1 MRGTSKRMDEAPV
14 TRLEI
19 WRRRLKRVRTFA
31 RRSLPFVAGV
41 LTLFIAIELYNAVTP
56 KPHQLDVS
64 DVNTAIANA
73 MASATPPPAFSALV
87 YQAIEPSLVLVETK
101 PLSSNTNAANPD
113 GREFAAYRPG
123 AHLLQDDQPSAAGV
137 ASGVIIDAAGD
148 ILTSLHIVQGAGN
161 IQVTFYDGTVS
172 RAQVSGTQPD
182 NDIAVLQAQTPPAI
196 LVPATLGNPGSLNI
210 GDEAYV
216 VGNPYDLTES
226 MTAGVISGLNR
237 SYQPSFIDKKMTDLI
252 QFDAAVNPGNSG
264 GPLLDRNGQVMGIVI
279 GLLNPDGQ
287 NFIGIG
293 FAVPIT
299 TAGGAAGEPPD

>member
-1 MRGTSKRMDEAPV
+1 MDEAPV
-14 TRLEI
+14 TRLEM
-19 WRRRLKRVRTFA
+19 WRRRLKRVRAFA

-41 LTLFIAIELYNAVTP
+41 LTLLIAIEIYNAITP
-56 KPHQLDVS
+56 KPHQLDMN
-64 DVNTAIANA
+64 DVNTAISNA
-73 MASATPPPAFSALV
+73 MASATPPPAYSALV
-87 YQAIEPSLVLVETK
+87 YQAIQPSLVLVETR
-101 PLSSNTNAANPD
+101 PLSSNTNADNPA
-113 GREFAAYRPG
+113 GREFAAYRPD
-123 AHLLQDDQPSAAGV
+123 ARLLQDNQPSAAGV

-148 ILTSLHIVQGAGN
+148 ILTSLHIVQSAGN

-182 NDIAVLQAQTPPAI
+182 NDIAVLQAQTLPAI
-196 LVPATLGNPGSLNI
+196 LVPATLGNPNSLNV

-237 SYQPSFIDKKMTDLI
+237 SYQPSFTDKKLTDLI